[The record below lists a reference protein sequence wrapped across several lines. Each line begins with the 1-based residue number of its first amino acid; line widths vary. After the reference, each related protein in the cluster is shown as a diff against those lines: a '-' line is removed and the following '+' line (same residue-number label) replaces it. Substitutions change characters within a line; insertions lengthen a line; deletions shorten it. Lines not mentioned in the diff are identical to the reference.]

1 MYILHIII
9 AASEDFGELG
19 DRDDENHGTD
29 ETGPSKKAKLG
40 QGNKAALK
48 QNVYEWLEVD
58 CRKYC
63 NFSELLDNKDWKESR
78 SIVKIHHWVLDTT
91 RK

>member
-1 MYILHIII
+1 MMRIMGLM
-9 AASEDFGELG
+9 
-19 DRDDENHGTD
+19 
-29 ETGPSKKAKLG
+29 KLVPARRL
-40 QGNKAALK
+40 NWVRVKAALK

>member
-1 MYILHIII
+1 MMRIMGLM
-9 AASEDFGELG
+9 
-19 DRDDENHGTD
+19 
-29 ETGPSKKAKLG
+29 KLVPARRL
-40 QGNKAALK
+40 NWVRVKAALK

-78 SIVKIHHWVLDTT
+78 SIVKIHHCVLDTT